1 MTAALAALAQAVAVA
16 LDDPY
21 FVAAVQERR
30 RSPVSVLSS
39 PLLNAA
45 DVAKLLGIPEK
56 TVRQYAREGRLP
68 CRYIGKH
75 VRFVRAEVEAAVVD
89 ERTAA

>member
-1 MTAALAALAQAVAVA
+1 MTPALAALAQAVAVA

-21 FVAAVQERR
+21 FAAAVQERR

-39 PLLNAA
+39 PLLDA
-45 DVAKLLGIPEK
+45 DEVAGLLGIPVK

-75 VRFVRAEVEAAVVD
+75 LRFARAEVEAAVAD
-89 ERTAA
+89 ERMAA